1 MINFKDKKPVKSLS
15 ATILLLYTATAFS
28 QSNAQAK
35 CLISVKVNK
44 PINIASRMKKKVA
57 VTAKWLFILTLTN
70 FSFCVDLYSQKDSLV
85 VDWNHVVSISKTTAT
100 LQVVENPMVRPS
112 SPIHKNT
119 FKALKELGAD
129 YVRYVPWFPYPKM
142 AVAELRR
149 PTKDS
154 TFWDFSY
161 LDSTMEAIMNAT
173 EGHSVVINFSTT
185 PSWLWKINY
194 DMPYPQD
201 PYQVFWAYNDGTA
214 LRDTTMKEFAGYYA
228 RLFSWYTKGGFTDER
243 GIFHRSNHYYKIP
256 YWEVLNEP
264 DLEHNISPRLYT
276 EMYDAIV
283 IELKK
288 ISPSTK
294 FIGISLAFENNPEYF
309 EYFLNQKNH
318 RQGIPLDAISY
329 HFYGTPSF
337 GTQKLD
343 DYQYTF
349 FEKANYFLDRV
360 RYIENIRKRLS
371 PKTITTINEI
381 GTIIGANDNNI
392 PVEYW
397 NLSGAMFAY
406 VFLEL
411 TKLGIEVAGESQL
424 VGYPSQFPD
433 VSMMNWENGKPNAR
447 YWILKLL
454 KDNFGPGDK
463 LVQTTFNGGD
473 IIAQAFITSKG
484 KKILLINTRKKE
496 ITVKLPPGV
505 KDGRAIFVDVDNSDG
520 LEQTRIKSNSITLKS
535 FAVEVIVL
543 PD

>member
-1 MINFKDKKPVKSLS
+1 MKGVAFLPKWIIALNF
-15 ATILLLYTATAFS
+15 FGF
-28 QSNAQAK
+28 
-35 CLISVKVNK
+35 
-44 PINIASRMKKKVA
+44 
-57 VTAKWLFILTLTN
+57 LF
-70 FSFCVDLYSQKDSLV
+70 CPKLYSQNDSLV
-85 VDWNHVVSISKTTAT
+85 IDWSLVTVVSKTTAT
-100 LQVVENPMVRPS
+100 LQVVENPKVRPG
-112 SPIHKNT
+112 SPIHENT

-142 AVAELRR
+142 AVAELKR

-154 TFWDFSY
+154 TFWDFTY

-173 EGHSVVINFSTT
+173 QGHSVVINFSTT

-194 DMPYPQD
+194 DMPYPEN
-201 PYQVFWAYNDGTA
+201 PYEVFWAYNDGVE
-214 LRDTTMKEFAGYYA
+214 LRDTTMKELAGYYA

-243 GIFHRSNHYYKIP
+243 GVFHRSNHHYKIP

-276 EMYDAIV
+276 KMYDAIV
-283 IELKK
+283 TELKK

-294 FIGISLAFENNPEYF
+294 FIGISLAFESNPEYF
-309 EYFLNQKNH
+309 EYFLNSKNH
-318 RQGIPLDAISY
+318 KPGIPLDGISY

-360 RYIENIRKRLS
+360 RYIENIRKRLA

-381 GTIIGANDNNI
+381 GTIIGAKGDDI
-392 PVEYW
+392 PSEYW

-411 TKLGIEVAGESQL
+411 TKLGIDVAGESQL

-433 VSMMNWENGKPNAR
+433 VSMVNWEDGTPNAR
-447 YWILKLL
+447 YWVLKLL
-454 KDNFGPGDK
+454 KENFGPGDK
-463 LVQTTFNGGD
+463 LVRTICSSQE
-473 IIAQAFITSKG
+473 IMAQAFIAAG
-484 KKILLINTRKKE
+484 EKKILLINQRKKE
-496 ITVKLPPGV
+496 VTIKLPPGV
-505 KDGRAIFVDVDNSDG
+505 KDGRVTVVDINTNG
-520 LEQTRIKSNSITLKS
+520 LEQIPVANHAITLKP
-535 FAVEVIVL
+535 FAVEVITL
-543 PD
+543 PG

>member
-1 MINFKDKKPVKSLS
+1 
-15 ATILLLYTATAFS
+15 
-28 QSNAQAK
+28 
-35 CLISVKVNK
+35 
-44 PINIASRMKKKVA
+44 MKKKFTIA
-57 VTAKWLFILTLTN
+57 CKCLFILHFVN
-70 FSFCVDLYSQKDSLV
+70 FSFCGDLYSQKDSLV
-85 VDWNHVVSISKTTAT
+85 VDWSSVMSISKTTAT
-100 LQVVENPMVRPS
+100 LQVVENPMVRPG
-112 SPIHKNT
+112 SPIHVNT
-119 FKALKELGAD
+119 FKALKELEAD

-154 TFWDFSY
+154 TFWDFTY

-173 EGHSVVINFSTT
+173 QGHSVVINFSTT

-201 PYQVFWAYNDGTA
+201 AYEVFWAYNDGA
-214 LRDTTMKEFAGYYA
+214 ELVDTTMKELAGYYA

-243 GIFHRSNHYYKIP
+243 GVFHRSNHHYNIQ

-276 EMYDAIV
+276 KMYDAIV
-283 IELKK
+283 VELKK

-309 EYFLNQKNH
+309 EYFLNHKNH
-318 RQGIPLDAISY
+318 KTGIPLDGLSY

-392 PVEYW
+392 PAEYW

-447 YWILKLL
+447 YWVLKLL
-454 KDNFGPGDK
+454 KNNFAPGDK
-463 LVQTTFNGGD
+463 LVQTNLD
-473 IIAQAFITSKG
+473 NKDVIAQAFITPKG

-496 ITVKLPPGV
+496 VTINLPSEA
-505 KDGRAIFVDVDNSDG
+505 KDATLSFVDVNNADS
-520 LEQTRIKSNSITLKS
+520 LEQGEVAGNTITLKP
-535 FAVEVIVL
+535 FAVGVITL
-543 PD
+543 K